1 MCTRWAK
8 ERLNRALAAGR
19 KEKVCSGTPEKPE
32 KPEKLGIPGN
42 PEKTGTPEKPEKLPS
57 GNPEKLET
65 MLLSPSVFER
75 SPSDQYTSSP
85 SVK

>member
-1 MCTRWAK
+1 MCTGWAK
-8 ERLNRALAAGR
+8 ERLNRALAAGW
-19 KEKVCSGTPEKPE
+19 KEKVCSGTPE

-42 PEKTGTPEKPEKLPS
+42 PEKTGTPEKPEKLSS

-65 MLLSPSVFER
+65 VLFSTSVFER
-75 SPSDQYTSSP
+75 SPSDQYTFSP